1 MIPAET
7 RRNAMLTPGEIYSN
21 LDDLAA
27 DPPAGAEFGLA
38 LMEAVGAPR
47 STITKLRDNVKD
59 GAFTWTRMLR
69 FEATERG
76 GADKTL
82 DRIRAEVEAAPKGR
96 RPRVLLAYDGERI
109 AAYDTSPKF
118 DEEPLRVGLDMLSL
132 EGDVFFPL
140 GGHERYVP
148 KKERMADVRATRF
161 ISRFHDAV
169 RDTNPGWTTDAD
181 RHAVNIFMAR
191 MLFCLFADDV
201 GIFGKDAFEIA
212 VRQSTSVDG
221 ADLAAFL
228 EGSFR
233 HMKTT
238 REKRSLETKS
248 WSKLP
253 YVNGSLFDEDV
264 LMPRLD
270 GRCRKLLLD
279 CAGLNWKLINPDI
292 FGSMLQAVVD
302 VEKRGELGMHYTSPV
317 NIMKVLEPILLDS
330 LQAELNRA
338 GSNKSRLRIF
348 LERLSR
354 IRVFDPAC
362 GSGNFLILAYK
373 EMRALEIEAMRRL
386 ALPRLSGIM
395 LEQFFGIEIDDFAC
409 QAARLGLW
417 IAKYQCD
424 QQLELDLGQR
434 TDFLPLQKAG
444 MIVRGNAAEID
455 WLEVCPLKEGVET
468 VVIGNPQFKGAK
480 QQSKAQREDM
490 KAVFSGR
497 VKNWGDLDYVA
508 IWFFKG
514 SDYTRR
520 TGAPFAFVSTNSI
533 VQGAAVPTLW
543 PYLLDGLEIRF
554 AHRSFKW
561 SNLAANNAGVTCVIV
576 GMGPKVENADTIQD
590 RRHDLIDDLTS
601 LGSVSQSKVLSRKRL
616 FDGDTVRDV
625 EVIGPYLAPGVTT
638 IVEKRRAPLSP
649 EFESMTFGNMP
660 LDGRNEKLL
669 RMSRVERD
677 AMIAATPE
685 VRRFLR
691 PIFGSD
697 ELLKGKD
704 FWCIWVRPDEADN
717 AYQIPSLRLR
727 FEQLENVRIADDAGA
742 DMRKVAHKPWSFRE
756 QNEATSHTIIVPR
769 PSSEDRDYLPVDVKD
784 HTNIISSEAFGIF
797 DGAIW
802 QAAVLS
808 SRLHRLW
815 LETVGGRLETRVRYS
830 NTLVWNTFPLPSL
843 SVRRKAE
850 LEEHWWAIDETR
862 KEAGFGRS
870 LGDLYAPKTMPRS
883 LRRAHEELDATME
896 TIFGSRRYRSD
907 ADRLEHMLQ
916 LYERMAIE
924 EYKPAKTKKKV
935 NA

>member
-1 MIPAET
+1 
-7 RRNAMLTPGEIYSN
+7 MLTPGEIYSN

-27 DPPAGAEFGLA
+27 DPPAGGAFGLA

-47 STITKLRDNVKD
+47 STITKLRDTAKN

-69 FEATERG
+69 FEATEPG
-76 GADKTL
+76 GADKAL

-109 AAYDTSPKF
+109 AAYDTSSKF

-140 GGHERYVP
+140 GGHERYVA

-169 RDTNPGWTTDAD
+169 RDANPGWTTEAD
-181 RHAVNIFMAR
+181 RHALNIFMAR
-191 MLFCLFADDV
+191 MLFCLFSDDV

-212 VRQSTSVDG
+212 LRQSTSADG

-228 EGSFR
+228 KGAFL
-233 HMKTT
+233 HMNTE
-238 REKRSLETKS
+238 RDKRSSETKG

-253 YVNGSLFDEDV
+253 YVNGSLFNENV
-264 LMPRLD
+264 PLPRLD

-302 VEKRGELGMHYTSPV
+302 VEKRGELGMHYTSPA
-317 NIMKVLEPILLDS
+317 NIMKVLDPILLDS
-330 LQAELNRA
+330 LQAELDRA
-338 GSNKSRLRIF
+338 GVNKARLRDF

-386 ALPRLSGIM
+386 AIPRLSGIM

-444 MIVRGNAAEID
+444 VIVRGNAAEVE
-455 WLEVCPLKEGVET
+455 WLKACPPNATAET
-468 VVIGNPQFKGAK
+468 IVVGNPQFRGSSYWSPE
-480 QQSKAQREDM
+480 QKADM
-490 KAVFSGR
+490 ARVFKGR
-497 VKNWGDLDYVA
+497 VKNWGNLDYVTL
-508 IWFFKG
+508 WFVKAR
-514 SDYTRR
+514 DYALA
-520 TGAPFAFVSTNSI
+520 TGAPFAFVATNSI
-533 VQGAAVPTLW
+533 VQGVQVPELW
-543 PYLLDGLEIRF
+543 PHLLDGMEISF

-561 SNLAANNAGVTCVIV
+561 SNLAAHNAGVTCVIV
-576 GMGPKVENADTIQD
+576 GMGRPSSAP
-590 RRHDLIDDLTS
+590 
-601 LGSVSQSKVLSRKRL
+601 KRL
-616 FDGDTVRDV
+616 FDGATVREV
-625 EVIGPYLAPGVTT
+625 EVIGPYLAPGTT
-638 IVEKRRAPLSP
+638 AIVAKTSKPLAPDLEP
-649 EFESMTFGNMP
+649 MTRGNQP
-660 LDGRNEKLL
+660 TDGGNLILDRGD
-669 RMSRVERD
+669 RD
-677 AMIAATPE
+677 ALLETHPAAARF
-685 VRRFLR
+685 VRRLY
-691 PIFGSD
+691 GSQELMKGIERYCLWVGDD
-697 ELLKGKD
+697 E
-704 FWCIWVRPDEADN
+704 VEEAR
-717 AYQIPSLRLR
+717 AIPELARR
-727 FEQLENVRIADDAGA
+727 FEAVTQDRSKPKASDISKAFADRPHRFLQRPGA
-742 DMRKVAHKPWSFRE
+742 A
-756 QNEATSHTIIVPR
+756 ASHTIMIPR
-769 PSSEDRDYLPVDVKD
+769 PASKDRHYLPVDVKD
-784 HTNIISSEAFGIF
+784 ETNITSSEAFGIF

-815 LETVGGRLETRVRYS
+815 LETVGGRLKEDPRYS
-830 NTLVWNTFPLPSL
+830 NTLVWNTFPLPPL
-843 SVRRKAE
+843 SGRRKAD
-850 LEEHWWAIDETR
+850 LEEHWWTIDEAR

-870 LGDLYAPKTMPRS
+870 LGDMYASATMPRA
-883 LRRAHEELDATME
+883 LRRAHEELDETME

-907 ADRLEHMLQ
+907 ADRIEHMLQ
-916 LYERMAIE
+916 LYARMALGDE
-924 EYKPAKTKKKV
+924 KPFGIRGEVDA
-935 NA
+935 